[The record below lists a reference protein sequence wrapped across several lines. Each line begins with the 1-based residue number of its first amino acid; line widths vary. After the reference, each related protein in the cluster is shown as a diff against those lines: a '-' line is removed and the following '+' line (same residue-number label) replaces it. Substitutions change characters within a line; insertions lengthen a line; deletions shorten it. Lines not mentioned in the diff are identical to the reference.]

1 VAKIKVET
9 EPVVPVVPKRTYH
22 LSLPQ
27 EEMQFIFDV
36 LYWGVVGGGAR
47 RGINSALVNLLNKQE
62 GLSHE
67 QPEDM
72 QGTIRIDGPTR

>member
-22 LSLPQ
+22 LSLNQ

-36 LYWGVVGGGAR
+36 LYWGVAGGGAR
-47 RGINSALVNLLNKQE
+47 RDISTKLIYLLNKQE
-62 GLSHE
+62 GINQE

-72 QGTIRIDGPTR
+72 HDTIKFDGPRR